1 MELIIFQDGLYYLFP
16 VTLEMVAG
24 ETWKDCFDLCEIIRN
39 KISTYQENINSWL
52 IGENTFFFGCICK

>member
-24 ETWKDCFDLCEIIRN
+24 ETWKDCFDLCEILRN
-39 KISTYQENINSWL
+39 KISTYQDNINRWV
-52 IGENTFFFGCICK
+52 IGKNTFFFGCICK